1 MSLNKIYSRP
11 RIRFPNNGFKTRDK
25 KQKIKLLILWI
36 LIIFFVIFIITFKAA
51 YPIFLSSCER
61 QAASS
66 AISILNDE
74 VNKAMINYDY
84 DDLVNI
90 EKTADGKVSYIE
102 AKIVP
107 MNQIISEITNNI
119 QDRLDDME
127 NITVTLNFGS
137 IYGISSLSLISP
149 SIDVKMESS
158 GRLETELESQFE
170 SVRNKSNSS

>member
-1 MSLNKIYSRP
+1 
-11 RIRFPNNGFKTRDK
+11 
-25 KQKIKLLILWI
+25 
-36 LIIFFVIFIITFKAA
+36 
-51 YPIFLSSCER
+51 
-61 QAASS
+61 
-66 AISILNDE
+66 
-74 VNKAMINYDY
+74 MINYDY